1 MDSLIAQTLGEFF
14 NDQCLYRT
22 AIPLGV
28 DGLVIVI
35 GLLMVPVVVFS
46 VNPEILLATLF
57 DV

>member
-1 MDSLIAQTLGEFF
+1 MARSS
-14 NDQCLYRT
+14 DQLYRT

-35 GLLMVPVVVFS
+35 GLLIVPVVVFS